1 MLSKKQE
8 QTNSVARQKNFN
20 SFLVMWVGEMISS
33 IGSGLSAFGI
43 SVFVFQMTKTATSV
57 SLVTFF
63 SFVPAIVL
71 SPFAGL
77 LADRYNRRFLMIIGD
92 LFSAGILLVMWLL
105 MINDTIQLWQICF
118 CIGIN
123 SAFVSLIDPCYRA
136 TITDLLTEADYARAS
151 GLIQLASSAKFLL
164 APLIAGFFLVFTSVT
179 TLIMLDI
186 VTIFFTIGT
195 LAYVKKNTVIPKLS
209 REINKNVLEDLKVGW
224 DVISQERGIL
234 TLILV
239 MSAVTLF
246 VGFVE
251 TLFTPMLLTYIP
263 VQTLGLI
270 QSIGAVGMLISS
282 IATGVFN
289 ANQHIRK
296 NMIISLGFAG
306 IFISLVGVTT
316 NVILIALLL
325 FLFFFTLPFI
335 NTGMDVLIRNSVS
348 NETQGRVWGLVS
360 VISQLGYVV
369 AYGLSGVL
377 ADYLFNP
384 LLKGDGYLANSI
396 GLVIGTGASRG
407 IGLMFILIG
416 LSIVLVT
423 YCLNKSKDVKQLEK
437 NRMKRS
443 KI

>member
-1 MLSKKQE
+1 
-8 QTNSVARQKNFN
+8 
-20 SFLVMWVGEMISS
+20 
-33 IGSGLSAFGI
+33 
-43 SVFVFQMTKTATSV
+43 
-57 SLVTFF
+57 
-63 SFVPAIVL
+63 
-71 SPFAGL
+71 
-77 LADRYNRRFLMIIGD
+77 
-92 LFSAGILLVMWLL
+92 
-105 MINDTIQLWQICF
+105 
-118 CIGIN
+118 
-123 SAFVSLIDPCYRA
+123 
-136 TITDLLTEADYARAS
+136 
-151 GLIQLASSAKFLL
+151 
-164 APLIAGFFLVFTSVT
+164 
-179 TLIMLDI
+179 
-186 VTIFFTIGT
+186 
-195 LAYVKKNTVIPKLS
+195 
-209 REINKNVLEDLKVGW
+209 
-224 DVISQERGIL
+224 
-234 TLILV
+234 
-239 MSAVTLF
+239 
-246 VGFVE
+246 
-251 TLFTPMLLTYIP
+251 
-263 VQTLGLI
+263 
-270 QSIGAVGMLISS
+270 MLISS

-335 NTGMDVLIRNSVS
+335 NTGMDVFIRNSVS